1 MFRPVLCAAALCV
14 AALPL
19 GADELLPRLEAAQGA
34 IDARML
40 TVMGADPAG
49 ARWNPARRAASA
61 CALRE
66 LEHRRG
72 RKTAETYVRAVEKA
86 VSEAARLGSA
96 GEFGGL
102 AARIHRDAG
111 IRLNRDLVPITRT
124 CGMGL

>member
-19 GADELLPRLEAAQGA
+19 GADDLLPRLEAAQGA

-66 LEHRRG
+66 LERRG
-72 RKTAETYVRAVEKA
+72 AVRPL
-86 VSEAARLGSA
+86 RPTSA
-96 GEFGGL
+96 PSK
-102 AARIHRDAG
+102 RR
-111 IRLNRDLVPITRT
+111 
-124 CGMGL
+124 